1 MCYPKGF
8 FASQGDIG
16 TMPVLHKVIK
26 KKSSPVFKFLAACAL
41 AQFILSSPVFAAN
54 VVLKN
59 GDRLTG
65 EIIKLSDNILTFK
78 SPLFGEVELPWK
90 QVVELQSDDGV
101 TVKLKDGSIAKGRV
115 TLSSQG
121 DLVIDQDDFG
131 RSKPLQKTDI
141 AMFNPPVMD
150 RSVKYSGRANFGG
163 VFNRGNSE
171 DDALNFDTEL
181 IARTPESRYT
191 VAAEVNEAE
200 SAGETTTSNRY
211 LLTQYDA
218 FLSEKDYLFVSAKGE
233 QDKLADLNL
242 RTSLGAG
249 YGYQFFETELAKM
262 STEYGLV
269 YVNEDYL
276 VAPDESFPSVSFALN
291 YERKFWNK
299 RLVFFNNNNL
309 SVSLEDMA
317 DSLLKTKVGLRVPI
331 VENVNV
337 ATQVNVDYNNMPPPG
352 VKKTDSSLIF
362 SVGYGF

>member
-1 MCYPKGF
+1 
-8 FASQGDIG
+8 
-16 TMPVLHKVIK
+16 MPVLHEVIVK
-26 KKSSPVFKFLAACAL
+26 NAPGLFKFAAACAL
-41 AQFILSSPVFAAN
+41 AHSFFSSSVFAAN

-65 EIIKLSDNILTFK
+65 EIVKLSDNILTFK

-90 QVVELQSDDGV
+90 QVLELQSDEGIKV
-101 TVKLKDGSIAKGRV
+101 QFKDGSTAKGKV

-121 DLVIDQDDFG
+121 ELVIDQGDLG
-131 RSKPLQKTDI
+131 RSKPLQRIDV
-141 AMFNPPVMD
+141 AMFNPPVVD
-150 RSVKYSGRANFGG
+150 RSVKYSGRANLGG

-171 DDALNFDTEL
+171 DDALNFDTEF
-181 IARTPESRYT
+181 IARTPEKRYT
-191 VAAEVNEAE
+191 VATEVNEAE

-249 YGYQFFETELAKM
+249 YGYQFFESELAKL
-262 STEYGLV
+262 STEYGV
-269 YVNEDYL
+269 AYINEDYI
-276 VAPDESFPSVSFALN
+276 VAPDESFPSLSLGLN
-291 YERKFWNK
+291 YERKFWSK

-309 SVSLEDMA
+309 SVSLEDTRDA
-317 DSLLKTKVGLRVPI
+317 LFKTKVGLRVPI

-352 VKKTDSSLIF
+352 VKKSDSSLVF